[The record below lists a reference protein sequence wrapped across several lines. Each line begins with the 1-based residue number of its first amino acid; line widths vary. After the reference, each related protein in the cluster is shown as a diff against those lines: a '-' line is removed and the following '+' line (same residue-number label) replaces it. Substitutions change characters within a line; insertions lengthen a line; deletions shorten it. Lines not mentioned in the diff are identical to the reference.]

1 MSSFLCKDNF
11 CLGFLLFMLG
21 VSLNE
26 ILSKNRDPIRMLGEN
41 LPQLLLICMPFS
53 FWSPK
58 NRLQLLAEITKAMK
72 YAICNLFLNQKKC
85 NQHFCIENMT
95 QKITISIII

>member
-26 ILSKNRDPIRMLGEN
+26 ILSKNRDPIRMLGDN

-53 FWSPK
+53 FWTPK

-72 YAICNLFLNQKKC
+72 YATCNLFLNQKKC
-85 NQHFCIENMT
+85 NQHFV
-95 QKITISIII
+95 